1 MKCQRASKNLTAF
14 LDGELPEAF
23 REKIRE
29 HVESCPDCQR
39 ERAALERVRQ
49 SLDLMEAPTLSE
61 GVSPDAILEREARP
75 GQAFREERNGLRAGR
90 WFPNIRVWQPAAA
103 LAVVLVARCLAGLAA
118 VQGVSPTLGPG
129 DLHGREDG
137 PVRKP
142 GPDPEPVPAGGGEAG
157 EYRGRR
163 KELTVWR
170 GEQRPTAICGA

>member
-103 LAVVLVARCLAGLAA
+103 LAVVLVAI
-118 VQGVSPTLGPG
+118 GVWQALPRFKAFPPPSDQEIFMVERM
-129 DLHGREDG
+129 DLFENLDLIRNLSRLEGAK
-137 PVRKP
+137 PVSI
-142 GPDPEPVPAGGGEAG
+142 GAGG
-157 EYRGRR
+157 RS
-163 KELTVWR
+163 
-170 GEQRPTAICGA
+170 